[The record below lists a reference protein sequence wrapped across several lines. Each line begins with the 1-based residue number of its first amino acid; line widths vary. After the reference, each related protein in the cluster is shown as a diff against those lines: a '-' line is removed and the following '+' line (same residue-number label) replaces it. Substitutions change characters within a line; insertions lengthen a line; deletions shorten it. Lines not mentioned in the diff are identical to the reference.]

1 MKKIGGIVMKRISG
15 LVLWILSIAA
25 AIVCLI
31 CDYTISTDLD
41 WSLIVLLSLLAFG
54 VLFTVALK
62 ANHPLRDSLVSITL
76 LILPFLF
83 ILSMLLQQ
91 RLIFSLGGSIAVISC
106 LFLWCVYRIYMKYK
120 KQIYRAMSITFLI
133 TIPLVFSILYSC
145 MHFLNYFT
153 MDINSSV
160 YHVLVRVVLSFISIV
175 VDFAKSK
182 TV

>member
-1 MKKIGGIVMKRISG
+1 MKRISS
-15 LVLWILSIAA
+15 LVLWILSIVAS
-25 AIVCLI
+25 IVGLI

-41 WSLIVLLSLLAFG
+41 WSLIVLLSLLAFA
-54 VLFTVALK
+54 VLLTVVLK
-62 ANHPLRDSLVSITL
+62 ANHPLRDSWLCIIL

-106 LFLWCVYRIYMKYK
+106 LFLWCLYRIYTKYK
-120 KQIYRAMSITFLI
+120 KQIYRAMSITFLLM
-133 TIPLVFSILYSC
+133 IPFVFSILYSC
-145 MHFLNYFT
+145 MHFLDYFT
-153 MDINSSV
+153 IELNFSV
-160 YHVLVRVVLSFISIV
+160 YHLSVMVLLSFVFLV